1 MSGIL
6 VSTGEL
12 SASNAAAAL
21 GPELLRL
28 APEIQLR
35 ALGSR
40 SLAASGYAVLTDPTA
55 TASIGHWEALARARN
70 RRRLLGESLGLVLHN
85 PPDLV
90 VCIDSPDFN
99 IPLARA
105 MHRQKIPV
113 LWYIPPQEY
122 LWGATG
128 LARRIGRLASHVLCV
143 DNAAARLY
151 GGLGIP
157 CTVTG
162 HCLAHPGTRPAP
174 APDRPTGPLIA
185 LFPGSRKQEMQ
196 RIAPAVIHAAALI
209 ARRSPGVRFALCL
222 ADERY
227 RRTLEDLATT
237 SHIPLEI
244 VAREQA
250 GELLNT
256 ADLVIT
262 KAGTTTMDATFA
274 GCPMVVV
281 YRIHPLTYW
290 IATRI
295 LRIQRH
301 LAGISLPNI
310 ALGQKAIPELI
321 QHACTPESIAT
332 AALSVLADPQ
342 PIREALRTA
351 ANLMARPAAASET
364 ARVILEFLGTTG
376 RP

>member
-1 MSGIL
+1 MPGIL
-6 VSTGEL
+6 VATGEL
-12 SASNAAAAL
+12 SASNAAATL

-28 APEIQLR
+28 APGIRLW

-40 SLAASGYAVLTDPTA
+40 SLETSGFTVLSDPTA
-55 TASIGHWEALARARN
+55 TASVGHWEALARARN
-70 RRRLLGESLGLVLHN
+70 RRRLLRQSLRLILEHA
-85 PPDLV
+85 PDLV

-105 MHRQKIPV
+105 MHRQKTPV

-128 LARRIGRLASHVLCV
+128 LARRIGRLASHVFCV
-143 DNAAARLY
+143 DEAAAGLY

-157 CTVTG
+157 FTVTG
-162 HCLAHPGTRPAP
+162 HCLAQPGARPTP
-174 APDRPTGPLIA
+174 APDRHTGPLIA

-209 ARRSPGVRFALCL
+209 ARRAPGVRFVLCL

-227 RRTLEDLATT
+227 RQTIEDLAAARQV
-237 SHIPLEI
+237 PLEI
-244 VAREQA
+244 VSREQA
-250 GELLNT
+250 SHLLTN

-274 GCPMVVV
+274 GCPLVVV

-290 IATRI
+290 IATHI

-310 ALGQKAIPELI
+310 ALGQRAIPELI
-321 QHACTPESIAT
+321 QQACTPESIAT
-332 AALSVLADPQ
+332 TALAVLADPE
-342 PIREALRTA
+342 PIRKALGRA
-351 ANLMARPAAASET
+351 ATLMARPAAASET
-364 ARVILEFLGTTG
+364 AQAILKFLPSSL
-376 RP
+376 RA